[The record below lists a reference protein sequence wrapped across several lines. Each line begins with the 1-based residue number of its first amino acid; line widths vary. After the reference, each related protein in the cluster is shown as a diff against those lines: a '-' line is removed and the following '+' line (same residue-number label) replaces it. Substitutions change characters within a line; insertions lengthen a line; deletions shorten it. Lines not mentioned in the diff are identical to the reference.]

1 MIYDSIIICI
11 IQQMNEMDVEQSD
24 KIFFQNNV
32 IFNYCK
38 KTDLEK
44 FGITVGDEID
54 ELISNTFN
62 NFMTLMNN

>member
-1 MIYDSIIICI
+1 
-11 IQQMNEMDVEQSD
+11 MNEMDVEQSD